1 MKSKYIFILSLFL
14 SFVFCN
20 ELEIKAQ
27 NGVTVQQNQ
36 FQFVKGNVVLDFT
49 IHVNGRKFL
58 KNSQWIF
65 TPVMQTPGG
74 QSKVLPT
81 IIVNGKTREKLYQRS
96 LSLNGIEQDENLYA
110 ILTVDH
116 KLEDNIVPYQMEFPF
131 EPWMKDASLSLLEDR
146 CGCHTLSSW
155 ADLADIIGWSKAAE
169 EARKNEKIA
178 GEFGGY
184 TRLLADHLDVPQHT
198 PWNYAF
204 TPAIQWIIPEKEL
217 VKKRDETGEAYLIFK
232 VGKWDIL
239 PDLANNKA
247 ELRKIENSL
256 QYIKEEPT
264 AIITSCSITAYAS
277 PEGSFES
284 NLKLSQNRASALRT
298 FIKTKYNV
306 PDKVLSSEGMGEAW
320 DDLLAMVEADTKIEN
335 KAEVL
340 RIMRTVGIMA
350 GRETQ
355 LMNLSG
361 GRSYKYMLENL
372 FPRLRRV
379 NYKIEYT
386 IPPFTV
392 ERGKELLKTKPGM
405 LSLEEMYTIAN
416 TYEKGSTAYN
426 QVFNTAVK
434 VFSKTPIAN
443 VNAGAVALLSDNYMQ
458 AASYLKKYSN
468 EPVAWNNLAV
478 VYMHEL
484 KFDEAE
490 NLLKKAQM
498 QGVVEA
504 NRNRATLD
512 QMKEAY
518 AAYLAVNADYEL
530 FTKIMNGK

>member
-1 MKSKYIFILSLFL
+1 
-14 SFVFCN
+14 
-20 ELEIKAQ
+20 
-27 NGVTVQQNQ
+27 
-36 FQFVKGNVVLDFT
+36 
-49 IHVNGRKFL
+49 
-58 KNSQWIF
+58 
-65 TPVMQTPGG
+65 
-74 QSKVLPT
+74 
-81 IIVNGKTREKLYQRS
+81 
-96 LSLNGIEQDENLYA
+96 
-110 ILTVDH
+110 
-116 KLEDNIVPYQMEFPF
+116 MEFPF

-146 CGCHTLSSW
+146 CGCHTLSSK
-155 ADLADIIGWSKAAE
+155 ADLADLADLTGWSNTADKGHNNGKTA
-169 EARKNEKIA
+169 NES
-178 GEFGGY
+178 GGY
-184 TRLLADHLDVPQHT
+184 IRLLADHLDVPQHT
-198 PWNYAF
+198 PWNYTF

-217 VKKRDETGEAYLIFK
+217 VKKRDETGEAFLIFK

-256 QYIKEEPT
+256 KYIKEEPT
-264 AIITSCSITAYAS
+264 AIITSCSIIAYAS
-277 PEGSFES
+277 PEGSFED
-284 NLKLSQNRASALRT
+284 NLKLSQNRASALRA

-306 PDKVLSSEGMGEAW
+306 PDKVLSSEGIGEAW
-320 DDLLAMVEADTKIEN
+320 DDLLAMVEVDTKIEN

-340 RIMRTVGIMA
+340 HIMRTVSIMG

-361 GRSYKYMLENL
+361 GRPYKYMLENL

-386 IPPFTV
+386 IPAFTV

-416 TYEKGSTAYN
+416 TYEKGSAAYN

-434 VFSKTPIAN
+434 VFPRNVIAN
-443 VNAGAVALLSDNYMQ
+443 VNAGAVALLSNNYTQ
-458 AASYLKKYSN
+458 AASYLKKYPN
-468 EPVAWNNLAV
+468 EPAAWNNLAT

-490 NLLKKAQM
+490 NLLKKAQAR
-498 QGVVEA
+498 GVTEA

-512 QMKEAY
+512 KMRDAY
-518 AAYLAVNADYEL
+518 ATYLAINADYEL